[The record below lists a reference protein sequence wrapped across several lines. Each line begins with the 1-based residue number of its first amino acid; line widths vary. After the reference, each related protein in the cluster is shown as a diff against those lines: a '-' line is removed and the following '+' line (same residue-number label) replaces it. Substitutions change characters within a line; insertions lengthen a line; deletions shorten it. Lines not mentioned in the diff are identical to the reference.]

1 LTKNV
6 SHLLIFAIRCPFH
19 AFQQKKSSDFS
30 FFSMLGI
37 HQKGWGKTAMNAVT
51 IVIGSICIL
60 LIAYRLYGTFIA
72 AKVLKLDDSNPTPA
86 HELED
91 GKDYVPTNKWVT
103 FGHHFAAIAAAGPLV
118 GPILAAQFGYLPSLL
133 WLLIG
138 AVIGGAV
145 HDIVVLFASM
155 RQDGKS
161 LSEIAKKELGPVA
174 GFCAGL
180 AMLFIITITMA
191 GLSLVVLS
199 ALERNPWG
207 TFAVGITIPIA
218 MAVGL
223 YHKKT
228 GNLKIATI
236 VGFGLIMAAIVWGP
250 NIQGTALGNFLTFEK
265 STIAILLPVYAF
277 FAAALPVWLLLAP
290 RDYLSTFMKIGVFAA
305 LIIGVF
311 YVNPAV
317 QFPAF
322 TEFVNG
328 GGPVIAGPVWP
339 FISITIAC
347 GAISGFHAFVGSGT
361 TPKMINR
368 WSDIKGVAFGAMLV
382 ECLVAIMA
390 LIAAVSLMPGDYF
403 AINSTPEK
411 FATLGMETVHL
422 DKLSDEVGMDLEGR
436 TGGAVTLAVGMT
448 YIFTEIPIFEQM
460 ASYFYQFVILFEAVF
475 ILTAIDS
482 GTRVARYLIQ
492 DFGGAFFKPLKRMD
506 SVFATI
512 FASALACFMWGY
524 LLFSGDISSVWA
536 LFGVS
541 NQLMASIGLIIGAT
555 VVLKIAD
562 KRRYMLTCLIPLA
575 YLYVTVNVA
584 GYWMVKN
591 VYWNAASS
599 GFSVLNGTLS
609 IIMLVLGFVILIAS
623 IQKWR
628 QLWKYP
634 QDILVERAAK
644 GMI

>member
-1 LTKNV
+1 
-6 SHLLIFAIRCPFH
+6 
-19 AFQQKKSSDFS
+19 
-30 FFSMLGI
+30 
-37 HQKGWGKTAMNAVT
+37 MNAVP

-60 LIAYRLYGTFIA
+60 MIAYRLYGTFIA
-72 AKVLKLDDSNPTPA
+72 LKVLKLDDSKPTPA
-86 HELED
+86 HKLED
-91 GKDYVPTNKWVT
+91 GKDYVPTNKWVA

-145 HDIVVLFASM
+145 HDAVVLFASM
-155 RQDGKS
+155 RKDGKS
-161 LSEIAKKELGPVA
+161 LSEVAKEELGPVA
-174 GFCAGL
+174 GFCTGL

-191 GLSLVVLS
+191 GLSMVVLH
-199 ALERNPWG
+199 ALENNPWG

-218 MAVGL
+218 MGVGL

-228 GNLKIATI
+228 GNLKGATI
-236 VGFGLIMAAIVWGP
+236 VGFALIMAGILLGP
-250 NIQGTALGNFLTFEK
+250 NIQGTAFGELLTLEA
-265 STIAILLPVYAF
+265 STLAIILPIYAF

-311 YVNPAV
+311 VVNPEI

-322 TEFVNG
+322 TEFING
-328 GGPVIAGPVWP
+328 GGPIVAGPVWP

-361 TPKMINR
+361 TPKMLNR
-368 WSDIKGVAFGAMLV
+368 WSDIKSVGFGAMLV
-382 ECLVAIMA
+382 ECVVAIMA
-390 LIAAVSLMPGDYF
+390 LIAAVSLQPGDYF
-403 AINSTPEK
+403 AINSTPEV
-411 FATLGMETVHL
+411 FQTLGMETVHL
-422 DKLSDEVGMDLEGR
+422 NELSEEIGMNLEGR

-448 YIFTEIPIFEQM
+448 YIFTEIPFFDKL
-460 ASYFYQFVILFEAVF
+460 ASFFFQFVIMFEAVF

-492 DFGGAFFKPLKRMD
+492 DFFGEFYKPLKRVD
-506 SVFATI
+506 WLPGNI
-512 FASALACFMWGY
+512 FASALACFIWGY
-524 LLFSGDISSVWA
+524 LLYSGDIGSIWA

-562 KRRYMLTCLIPLA
+562 KRWYIWTCLVPLA
-575 YLYVTVNVA
+575 YLYATVNVA

-591 VYWNAASS
+591 VYLNPDSA
-599 GFSVLNGTLS
+599 GFSILNGVLS
-609 IIMLVLGFVILIAS
+609 IIMLCLGLVILIAALK
-623 IQKWR
+623 KWR
-628 QLWKYP
+628 ELWKIP
-634 QDILVERAAK
+634 QAELLKRSA
-644 GMI
+644 

>member
-1 LTKNV
+1 
-6 SHLLIFAIRCPFH
+6 
-19 AFQQKKSSDFS
+19 
-30 FFSMLGI
+30 
-37 HQKGWGKTAMNAVT
+37 MNAIS

-60 LIAYRLYGTFIA
+60 LIVYRLYGTFMA
-72 AKVLKLDDSNPTPA
+72 TKVLKLDDSKPTPA
-86 HELED
+86 QKLED
-91 GKDYVPTNKWVT
+91 GRDYVPTNKWVV

-118 GPILAAQFGYLPSLL
+118 GPILAAQFGYLPGLL
-133 WLLIG
+133 WLSIG

-145 HDIVVLFASM
+145 HDMVVLFASM
-155 RQDGKS
+155 RRDGKS
-161 LSEIAKKELGPVA
+161 LSEVAKEELGPVA
-174 GFCAGL
+174 GFCTGL

-191 GLSLVVLS
+191 GLSLVVLH

-218 MAVGL
+218 MAVGI

-228 GNLKIATI
+228 GNLKLPTT
-236 VGFGLIMAAIVWGP
+236 VGFALIMAAIVFGP
-250 NIQGTALGNFLTFEK
+250 SIQGTWFGDLLTLEK
-265 STIAILLPVYAF
+265 STLALILPIYAF

-311 YVNPAV
+311 IVNPEV

-322 TEFVNG
+322 TEFING
-328 GGPVIAGPVWP
+328 GGPVVAGPVWP

-361 TPKMINR
+361 TPKMVNR
-368 WSDIKGVAFGAMLV
+368 WSDVKGIAFGAMLV

-390 LIAAVSLMPGDYF
+390 LIAAVSLHPGDYF

-411 FATLGMETVHL
+411 FAEMGMETVAL
-422 DKLSDEVGMDLEGR
+422 DRLSEDVGMDLEGR

-448 YIFTEIPIFEQM
+448 YIFTEIPFFKNL
-460 ASYFYQFVILFEAVF
+460 AAYFYQFVILFEAVF

-492 DFGGAFFKPLKRMD
+492 DFLGDFIKPLKRTD
-506 SVFATI
+506 SLFANI
-512 FASALACFMWGY
+512 FASALACFVWGY

-541 NQLMASIGLIIGAT
+541 NQLMASIGLIVGAT
-555 VVLKIAD
+555 VVLKIAE
-562 KRRYMLTCLIPLA
+562 KRWYMLTCLIPLA
-575 YLYVTVNVA
+575 YLFVTVMVA
-584 GYWMVKN
+584 GYWMVEN
-591 VYWNAASS
+591 VYLNSANPN
-599 GFSVLNGTLS
+599 FNVLNGILS
-609 IIMLVLGFVILIAS
+609 IIMLVLGAVIMIAS
-623 IQKWR
+623 IGKWIK
-628 QLWKYP
+628 LWKIP
-634 QDILVERAAK
+634 QDKLVEQSKKEIA
-644 GMI
+644 

>member
-1 LTKNV
+1 
-6 SHLLIFAIRCPFH
+6 
-19 AFQQKKSSDFS
+19 
-30 FFSMLGI
+30 
-37 HQKGWGKTAMNAVT
+37 MNAVT

-60 LIAYRLYGTFIA
+60 MIAYRLYGTFIA
-72 AKVLKLDDSNPTPA
+72 LKVLKLDDSKPTPA
-86 HELED
+86 HKLED
-91 GKDYVPTNKWVT
+91 GKDYVPTNKWVA

-145 HDIVVLFASM
+145 HDAVVLFASM
-155 RQDGKS
+155 RKDGKS
-161 LSEIAKKELGPVA
+161 LSEVAKEELGPVA
-174 GFCAGL
+174 GFCTGL

-191 GLSLVVLS
+191 GLSMVVLH
-199 ALERNPWG
+199 ALENNPWG

-218 MAVGL
+218 MGVGL

-228 GNLKIATI
+228 GNLKGATI
-236 VGFGLIMAAIVWGP
+236 VGFGLIMAAILLGP
-250 NIQGTALGNFLTFEK
+250 NIQGTALGDLLTLEA
-265 STIAILLPVYAF
+265 STLAIILPIYAF

-311 YVNPAV
+311 VVNPEI

-322 TEFVNG
+322 TEFING
-328 GGPVIAGPVWP
+328 GGPIVAGPVWP

-361 TPKMINR
+361 TPKMLNR
-368 WSDIKGVAFGAMLV
+368 WSDIKSVGFGAMLV
-382 ECLVAIMA
+382 ECVVAIMA
-390 LIAAVSLMPGDYF
+390 LIAAVSLQPGDYF
-403 AINSTPEK
+403 AINSTPEV
-411 FATLGMETVHL
+411 FQTLGMETVHL
-422 DKLSDEVGMDLEGR
+422 DELSEEIGINLEGR

-448 YIFTEIPIFEQM
+448 YIFTEIPFFDKL
-460 ASYFYQFVILFEAVF
+460 ASFFFQFVIMFEAVF

-492 DFGGAFFKPLKRMD
+492 DFFGEFYKPLKRVD
-506 SVFATI
+506 WLPGNI
-512 FASALACFMWGY
+512 FASALACFIWGY
-524 LLFSGDISSVWA
+524 LLYSGDIGSIWA

-562 KRRYMLTCLIPLA
+562 KRWYIWTCLVPLA

-591 VYWNAASS
+591 VYLNPDSA
-599 GFSVLNGTLS
+599 GFSILNGILS
-609 IIMLVLGFVILIAS
+609 ITMLILGLIILVAALK
-623 IQKWR
+623 KWR
-628 QLWKYP
+628 ELWKIP
-634 QDILVERAAK
+634 QSELLKRSA
-644 GMI
+644 

>member
-1 LTKNV
+1 
-6 SHLLIFAIRCPFH
+6 
-19 AFQQKKSSDFS
+19 
-30 FFSMLGI
+30 
-37 HQKGWGKTAMNAVT
+37 MNAVT

-60 LIAYRLYGTFIA
+60 MIAYRLYGTFIA
-72 AKVLKLDDSNPTPA
+72 LKVLKLDDSKPTPA
-86 HELED
+86 HKLED
-91 GKDYVPTNKWVT
+91 GKDYVPTNKWVA

-145 HDIVVLFASM
+145 HDAVVLFASM
-155 RQDGKS
+155 RKDGKS
-161 LSEIAKKELGPVA
+161 LSEVAKEELGPVA
-174 GFCAGL
+174 GFCTGL

-191 GLSLVVLS
+191 GLSMVVLH
-199 ALERNPWG
+199 ALENNPWG

-218 MAVGL
+218 MGVGL

-228 GNLKIATI
+228 GNLKGATI
-236 VGFGLIMAAIVWGP
+236 VGFGLIMAAILLGP
-250 NIQGTALGNFLTFEK
+250 NIQGTALGDLLTLEA
-265 STIAILLPVYAF
+265 STLAIILPIYAF

-311 YVNPAV
+311 VVNPEI

-322 TEFVNG
+322 TEFING
-328 GGPVIAGPVWP
+328 GGPIVAGPVWP

-361 TPKMINR
+361 TPKMLNR
-368 WSDIKGVAFGAMLV
+368 WSDIKSVGFGAMLV
-382 ECLVAIMA
+382 ECVVAIMA
-390 LIAAVSLMPGDYF
+390 LIAAVSLQPGDYF
-403 AINSTPEK
+403 AINSTPEV
-411 FATLGMETVHL
+411 FQTLGMETVHL
-422 DKLSDEVGMDLEGR
+422 DELSEEIGINLEGR

-448 YIFTEIPIFEQM
+448 YIFTEIPFFDKL
-460 ASYFYQFVILFEAVF
+460 ASFFFQFVIMFEAVF

-492 DFGGAFFKPLKRMD
+492 DFFGEFYKPLKRVD
-506 SVFATI
+506 WLPGNI
-512 FASALACFMWGY
+512 FASALACFIWGY
-524 LLFSGDISSVWA
+524 LLYSGDIGSIWA

-562 KRRYMLTCLIPLA
+562 KRWYIWTCLVPLA

-591 VYWNAASS
+591 VYLNPDSA
-599 GFSVLNGTLS
+599 GFSILNGILS
-609 IIMLVLGFVILIAS
+609 ITMLILGLIILVSALK
-623 IQKWR
+623 KWR
-628 QLWKYP
+628 ELWKIP
-634 QDILVERAAK
+634 QAELLKRSA
-644 GMI
+644 